1 MKKYLLTL
9 TFISGFIG
17 AANAQMSTGTSKKIS
32 LELPNAISVKFA
44 NNAGITDPVVK
55 LALNSTDNYSDG
67 AVSDE
72 QQIMV
77 HSTDN
82 FSVTIQST
90 SNNFDY
96 KGSQYPAPK
105 IPVSSLLQL
114 MVTENNTGGMSNN
127 KFINIRPGASTIID
141 LGSTGPNKTFS
152 IKYKANPAG
161 NLPGGIYST
170 NIIYSIMQP

>member
-9 TFISGFIG
+9 TLISFFI
-17 AANAQMSTGTSKKIS
+17 APARAQMSTGTSRNIN

-55 LALNSTDNYSDG
+55 LAFNSTGDYSNG

-90 SNNFDY
+90 SNNFEY
-96 KGSQYPAPK
+96 KGNKYPAPK

-114 MVTENNTGGMSNN
+114 MVTENNTGGTSNN

-152 IKYKANPAG
+152 IKYKANPAV

>member
-9 TFISGFIG
+9 NFIGCFIS
-17 AANAQMSTGTSKKIS
+17 AAYAQMSTGTSKKIS

-44 NNAGITDPVVK
+44 NKASVSDPVVK
-55 LALNSTDNYSDG
+55 LAFNSTDDYSNG

-96 KGSQYPAPK
+96 QGNKYPAPK

-114 MVTENNTGGMSNN
+114 MVTENNTGGNSNG
-127 KFINIRPGASTIID
+127 KFISIRPGASTIID
-141 LGSTGPNKTFS
+141 LGSTGPNRTFS
-152 IKYKANPAG
+152 IKYKANPAL